1 MCPQPE
7 TYWGNVNSFGP
18 RSCYDEGKRVAEAL
32 AYGYRLQ
39 RGADVRIARIF
50 NAYGPGIHPADGRVV
65 PNFIAA
71 ALAGKPISITGDGT
85 ASRCF
90 QYGADCVA
98 GLHKLMESSVLSPV
112 NIGREEETTIGEI
125 ANIINEIVARK
136 TGRPRVPI
144 NFLPKPDDDPY
155 RRVPDA
161 SKARSMLNHE
171 AETGLE
177 EGLVRTV
184 DWFMTLPG
192 TAKL

>member
-1 MCPQPE
+1 M
-7 TYWGNVNSFGP
+7 
-18 RSCYDEGKRVAEAL
+18 
-32 AYGYRLQ
+32 
-39 RGADVRIARIF
+39 RIARIF

-136 TGRPRVPI
+136 TGQPRVPI
-144 NFLPKPDDDPY
+144 EFLPKPDDDPY

-161 SKARSMLNHE
+161 SKARSMLHHE
-171 AETGLE
+171 AETGLR
-177 EGLVRTV
+177 EGLDRTV

>member
-1 MCPQPE
+1 M
-7 TYWGNVNSFGP
+7 
-18 RSCYDEGKRVAEAL
+18 R
-32 AYGYRLQ
+32 
-39 RGADVRIARIF
+39 RGVDVRIARIF

-136 TGRPRVPI
+136 TGQSRVAI
-144 NFLPKPDDDPY
+144 EFLPKPDDDPY

-161 SKARSMLNHE
+161 SKARSMLHHE
-171 AETGLE
+171 AETGLR
-177 EGLVRTV
+177 EGLDRTI